1 MVQNSIAPQNSPP
14 KVPLW
19 YDPQKR
25 MLAYQALA
33 LLLVFLFGYIIFT
46 NAQAN
51 IARQSIAT
59 GFDFLWESCSFD
71 ISESL
76 ISYSAAD
83 TYGKAFL
90 VGILNTLKVSVVGI
104 FLALALGLIVG
115 IARLSSNWL
124 VAKLAALYIDVMQN
138 IPALLQLFFWY
149 AIFYQSL
156 PGPRQALNP
165 AEGVFLCNR
174 GLLLPLPESHP
185 AYLYMLIAMLAG
197 LGATIFVHRWARTR
211 QDATGKPFPVFS
223 VGNALV
229 WGLPLLVWLGFG
241 APSTLDMPH
250 LKGFNFRGGM
260 NISPEFISLLIGL
273 VMYTGAFIAEVVR
286 AGIEAVSK
294 GQIEAAKALG
304 FKKGKILR
312 LIVIPQA
319 MRIIIPPLTSQ
330 MLNLTKNSSLAVGI
344 GYPDFFSVSNTAIN
358 QTGQAIEGVIIIML
372 VYLSFSLSTSAFMN
386 WYNKRAQLIER

>member
-1 MVQNSIAPQNSPP
+1 MVQNSSDTNNTPP
-14 KVPLW
+14 AVPFW

-33 LLLVFLFGYIIFT
+33 LLAVFFCGYIIFT
-46 NAQAN
+46 NTQAN

-59 GFDFLWESCSFD
+59 GFGFLWESCSFD

-83 TYGKAFL
+83 TYAKAFL
-90 VGILNTLKVSVVGI
+90 VGILNTLKVSVVGT
-104 FLALALGLIVG
+104 FLALALGLFVG

-138 IPALLQLFFWY
+138 IPTLLQLFFWY

-165 AEGVFLCNR
+165 TDGVFLCNR
-174 GLLLPLPESHP
+174 GLMLPLPESNP
-185 AYLYMLIAMLAG
+185 AFFYMLIAMLLG
-197 LGATIFVHRWARTR
+197 LLTTILVQRWAKAR

-241 APSTLDMPH
+241 APMTLDMPH
-250 LKGFNFRGGM
+250 LKGFNFRGGIT
-260 NISPEFISLLIGL
+260 ISPEFISLLIGL

-286 AGIEAVSK
+286 AGIEAVNK

-304 FKKGKILR
+304 LKKGKILR

-344 GYPDFFSVSNTAIN
+344 GYPDFFSITNTAIN

-372 VYLSFSLSTSAFMN
+372 VYLTFSLSTSAFMN